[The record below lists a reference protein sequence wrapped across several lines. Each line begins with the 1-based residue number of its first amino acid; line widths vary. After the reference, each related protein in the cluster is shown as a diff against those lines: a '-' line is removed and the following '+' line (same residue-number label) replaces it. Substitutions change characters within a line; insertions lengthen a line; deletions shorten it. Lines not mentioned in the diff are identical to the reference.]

1 MNQKKGVIS
10 KCSTNLGLG
19 GRAKNANLLIF
30 RGYSGG
36 SADGRAQKV
45 RFRDLVFLLRPHYH
59 RFSKNGKSQN
69 FSDFQKAICSYVKKS
84 NLYLPRLFRNVDNLT
99 ILKLIGY
106 TNLLAFVLIL

>member
-1 MNQKKGVIS
+1 MKTSQI
-10 KCSTNLGLG
+10 
-19 GRAKNANLLIF
+19 A
-30 RGYSGG
+30 GG
-36 SADGRAQKV
+36 SAVDRAQKKV

-59 RFSKNGKSQN
+59 RFSKNEKSQN
-69 FSDFQKAICSYVKKS
+69 FCDFQKAICSYVKKS